1 MGSMSR
7 GRTSSPRAAMLR
19 SFTRSRILAT
29 RLSPASSTDVRYTRR
44 ANGQEDCAVDGEGV
58 REGRGGREGGGRG

>member
-1 MGSMSR
+1 MSR

-44 ANGQEDCAVDGEGV
+44 ANGHEDCAVDGEGV
-58 REGRGGREGGGRG
+58 REGRVGREGGGRG